1 MPMNTTVVRPTAAA
15 TLFRGLGDTTR
26 LSLLLSLLEGERR
39 VADLVAAVGTSQ
51 ANVSGHLACLKEC
64 GLIKARPDGR
74 QVFYSL
80 AVPELFDLL
89 SAAENVLAVTG
100 DAIELCPRYR

>member
-1 MPMNTTVVRPTAAA
+1 MAAA
-15 TLFRGLGDTTR
+15 TLFRGLGDATR
-26 LSLLLSLLEGERR
+26 LSLLLSLLDGERR
-39 VADLVAAVGTSQ
+39 VTDLVAAVGTSQ

-64 GLIKARPDGR
+64 GLINARPEGR

-80 AVPELFDLL
+80 AVPELLELL
-89 SAAENVLAVTG
+89 TAAESVLAVTG